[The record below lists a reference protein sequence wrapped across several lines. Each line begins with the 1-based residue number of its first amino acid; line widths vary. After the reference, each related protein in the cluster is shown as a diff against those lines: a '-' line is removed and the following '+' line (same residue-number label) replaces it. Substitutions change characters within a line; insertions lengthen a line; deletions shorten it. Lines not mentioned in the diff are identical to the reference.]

1 LQKLKSLFKGRDF
14 SFDTELKDR
23 NMGMILLLIK
33 KIRKP
38 NNPDFVPLLKTWQ
51 EIDYKKVRDAIQEVI
66 NDLK

>member
-1 LQKLKSLFKGRDF
+1 V
-14 SFDTELKDR
+14 
-23 NMGMILLLIK
+23 LIK
-33 KIRKP
+33 KIRKT